1 MNNFA
6 RRLTQV
12 ERHLEAQRLDAFI
25 VTHLANIRYLCGFSG
40 SSGVL
45 AFSGGERRFFTD
57 GRYTEQA
64 RTEVQGAPVRVS
76 SLPPLVHAAQWIA
89 GREKRSRSVSR
100 TGIEA
105 EHATLAMQTR
115 FVSELQRTVPRSR
128 FRIIQTTG
136 AVEQFRIRKDAE
148 EIKRIRKAADLASS
162 IFPGVIRALDPRITE
177 NDLAAELEHLAR
189 RAGAEKMSFETIVA
203 AGRHSALPH
212 ARPTRERVGR
222 GFVVLDYGV
231 ILGGYCSD
239 MTRTVYAGRADKKA
253 REVYSAVLEA
263 QLAGVSA
270 VGPGVK
276 AQDVD
281 AAARKVLRKHKL
293 DKYFTHSLGHGVGIE
308 IHEAPRLAKG
318 QTQRLEAGMV
328 ITIEPGVYI
337 PGKGGVRIEDMVLV
351 TDTGHEVLTPTPKEL
366 LLR

>member
-1 MNNFA
+1 MNYL
-6 RRLTQV
+6 RRLRHL
-12 ERHLEAQRLDAFI
+12 ERHLEVQRFDAFL
-25 VTHLANIRYLCGFSG
+25 VGHLANIRYLCGFSG

-45 AFSGGERRFFTD
+45 AFCGGERRFFTD

-76 SLPPLVHAAQWIA
+76 SLPPLVHAAQWI
-89 GREKRSRSVSR
+89 GERQKRSHGVSR
-100 TGIEA
+100 VGLEA
-105 EHATLAMQTR
+105 EHATLAVQTR
-115 FVSELQRTVPRSR
+115 FVSELQRAIPKSR
-128 FRIIQTTG
+128 FRIVQTSG
-136 AVEQFRIRKDAE
+136 AIEQFRIRKDVQ
-148 EIKRIRKAADLASS
+148 EITQMRKAVELASS
-162 IFPGVIRALDPRITE
+162 IFPGVIRVLDSNITE

-222 GFVVLDYGV
+222 GFVVIDYGV

-239 MTRTVYAGRADKKA
+239 MTRTVYAGRADNKA

-263 QLAGVSA
+263 QLAGVSS
-270 VGPGVK
+270 VHPGVQ

-281 AAARKVLRKHKL
+281 AAARTVLRKHKL